1 MATFYNQATLSYG
14 NNVTTSNVTVGEV
27 ISGLTL
33 TKTAASANY
42 GLGDGI
48 TYIVSLVNATGAD
61 VVGLSL
67 TDDLGSY
74 TVGATS
80 VTPLNY
86 VDGSVLYYQ
95 NGILQPA
102 PTATQGTELVISGIT
117 VPANGN
123 ATIVYEA
130 TANNYAPLSVGSSIT
145 NEVTV
150 ADATATATVDV
161 REEVKLNI
169 AKAICP
175 AVVSDNGQLT
185 YTFVIQNSGN
195 LAADVADNVTITDT
209 FTPIL
214 NNISVT
220 LNGAALQPTTGYTYN
235 ETTGEFA
242 TVPGVIVVPAAT
254 YSQDTSTGII
264 STTPGVAV
272 LTVTGTI

>member
-86 VDGSVLYYQ
+86 VDGSVLCYQ

>member
-27 ISGLTL
+27 VSGLSL
-33 TKTAASANY
+33 TKTAASTNY

-48 TYIVSLVNATGAD
+48 TYIVSLVNSTGAD
-61 VVGLSL
+61 IVGLNL
-67 TDDLGSY
+67 TDDLGTY

-80 VTPLNY
+80 VTPLTY

-102 PTATQGTELVISGIT
+102 PTVTSGTELVIGGIT

-145 NEVTV
+145 NELTA

-161 REEVKLNI
+161 RAEAMLTI

-195 LAADVADNVTITDT
+195 LAADAAENVTITDT
-209 FTPIL
+209 FNPIL
-214 NNISVT
+214 SNISVT
-220 LNGAALQPTTGYTYN
+220 LNGTVLQPTTGYTYN
-235 ETTGEFA
+235 EATGEFA

-254 YSQDTSTGII
+254 YTQDMTTGII

>member
-74 TVGATS
+74 TVGVTS

-235 ETTGEFA
+235 EATGEFA

>member
-80 VTPLNY
+80 VTPLSY
-86 VDGSVLYYQ
+86 VEGSVLYYQ

-161 REEVKLNI
+161 REEVQLNI

-235 ETTGEFA
+235 EITGEFA
-242 TVPGVIVVPAAT
+242 TVPGAIVVPAAT
-254 YSQDTSTGII
+254 YNQDLTTGVI